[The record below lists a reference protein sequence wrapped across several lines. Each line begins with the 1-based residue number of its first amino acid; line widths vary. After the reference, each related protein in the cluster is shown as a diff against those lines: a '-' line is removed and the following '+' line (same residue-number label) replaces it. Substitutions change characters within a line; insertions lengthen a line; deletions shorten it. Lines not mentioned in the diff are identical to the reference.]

1 MDINISTFWG
11 EFCPSDYSAS
21 AAEIGQ
27 SAGADTWRAAWE
39 HRNEWPVLPNAD
51 AIDAFLA
58 MVRSSGG
65 WSDDDIRKWTN
76 ADVRSLALQW
86 LASDMRD
93 VFQLRFGQRIDPASI
108 DWPAVRARMES
119 GQVSGS
125 FYRADDGQVF
135 WGIYE

>member
-1 MDINISTFWG
+1 MDINISAFWG

-27 SAGADTWRAAWE
+27 SAGPDTWRAACE

-51 AIDAFLA
+51 ALEAFRA
-58 MVRSSGG
+58 MVRGSGF
-65 WSDDDIRKWTN
+65 SDDVDTYEPEKLR
-76 ADVRSLALQW
+76 ALALQW
-86 LASDMRD
+86 LSGDIRD
-93 VFQLRFGQRIDPASI
+93 AFQLPFGQRIDPVSI
-108 DWPAVRARMES
+108 DWPAVQARMES
-119 GQVSGS
+119 GQVSGT